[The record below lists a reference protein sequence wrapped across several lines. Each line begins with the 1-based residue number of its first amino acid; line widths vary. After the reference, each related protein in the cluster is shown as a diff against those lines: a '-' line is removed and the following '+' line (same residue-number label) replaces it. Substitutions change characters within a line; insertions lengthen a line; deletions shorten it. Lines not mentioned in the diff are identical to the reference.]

1 MIEEQRPRP
10 DDLLKAIRDEEAR
23 RQGGQLHVFFGMAAG
38 VGKTYAML
46 TTAQQRLRENVDVVI
61 GYVETHG
68 RPETEILLEGL
79 PIILRK
85 KMSYRETE
93 FEEMDLDAILQ
104 RKPALVLVDELAHT
118 NIPGSRHGKRWQD
131 VAELLD
137 NGIDVYTTLNVQ
149 HIESRKEA
157 VEGITGVNIR
167 ETVPDSMLERA
178 VEISLID
185 LTPTELLQRLRE
197 GKVYL
202 GDRAERAAQ
211 NFFKEDRLT
220 ALREIALRITAEIV
234 DNDLQQMTASQQ
246 PRGNWKPTERLMV
259 AVSHSPYSEGLI
271 RATRRLAFGLE
282 APWIA
287 VNVDTGKT
295 LSEQDRV
302 TLSRNLSLVRELG
315 GEVVSTADTDIV
327 AALQRVADQRH
338 VTQMIIGRP
347 TRRWLKDA
355 FFGGTL
361 LDRLVR
367 QSRSFDIHVLRPDR
381 LPSPGKWKSRFA
393 RPWSSLYEY
402 WWVLDAIAVVTLV
415 SVFLYPVIGYHTIGF
430 LLLLTV
436 LVLSLFTSLGP
447 ILFGAILSA
456 LIWDFLFIPP
466 FGTFAISAQEDIIMC
481 VAYLTAALITGT
493 LTNRI
498 RWRENMLRLRE
509 ERTEALYDIV
519 RAIVGARGESELATA
534 VAEKIGASLNGECMI
549 LLQDNDDKSGQLT
562 PASSSWTIEEKELA
576 VARWAYD
583 NRRVAGWSTDTLPDA
598 SALYVPLLGPTELVG
613 VLAFRPL
620 TKNRLL
626 QEEQNLLSSVC
637 RQFAIAFER
646 EVFQKRSRQTEQLRQ
661 SERLHQTILDSVS
674 HEIRTPL
681 TAIIGAASAL
691 QDESIV
697 GNPDVRHELSQ
708 EVVETAERL
717 DRVVDNLLDMSR
729 LSSGALLLN
738 KDWHDV
744 RDIIS
749 IATAKLTRTLSGHVL
764 QLTVPEQMPLVA
776 IDLQLFEQVL
786 SNILLNA
793 ANYAPLGSTIQI
805 ITGTRNDSVFLQV
818 RDQGHGVPEES
829 LTRIFDKFYR
839 LPGTQSGGTGLGLAV
854 AKSIVEAHSGTIEAA
869 NREEGGLQV
878 TILLPLEQQPTM
890 PEERTK

>member
-1 MIEEQRPRP
+1 MMDEQRPKP
-10 DDLLKAIRDEEAR
+10 DDLLRTIRQQEAKR
-23 RQGGQLHVFFGMAAG
+23 RSGQLHVFFGMAAG

-46 TTAQQRLRENVDVVI
+46 TAARQRLRESVDVVI

-68 RPETEILLEGL
+68 RTETESLLEGI
-79 PIILRK
+79 PTVPRK
-85 KMSYRETE
+85 RMPYRETE
-93 FEEMDLDAILQ
+93 FEEMDLDAILK

-118 NIPGSRHGKRWQD
+118 NIPGTRHSKRWQD

-157 VEGITGVNIR
+157 VEGITGVTIR

-178 VEISLID
+178 VEVSLID
-185 LTPTELLQRLRE
+185 LTPTDLLQRLRE

-202 GDRAERAAQ
+202 GDRAERAAL

-246 PRGNWKPTERLMV
+246 SRGNWKPTERLMV

-295 LSEQDRV
+295 LSEKDRA
-302 TLSRNLSLVRELG
+302 TLSHNLSLVRELG

-347 TRRWLKDA
+347 SRRWLKDA
-355 FFGGTL
+355 LLGGTM

-367 QSRSFDIHVLRPDR
+367 RSSSFDIHVLRPDKTSS
-381 LPSPGKWKSRFA
+381 PSKWRSWFA

-402 WWVLDAIAVVTLV
+402 WWVLNAIAIVTLV
-415 SVFLYPVIGYHTIGF
+415 SSFLHPLVGYRTIGF
-430 LLLLTV
+430 LLLLTNMV
-436 LVLSLFTSLGP
+436 MSLFFSLGP
-447 ILFGAILSA
+447 ILFGAIIGA

-519 RAIVGARGESELATA
+519 RSIVGARTESELATA
-534 VAEKIGASLNGECMI
+534 VAEKIGTSLNGECMI
-549 LLQDNDDKSGQLT
+549 LLQDYEGKLGQLT
-562 PASSSWTIEEKELA
+562 PASSGCTIEEKEIA
-576 VARWAYD
+576 VAQWAFD
-583 NRRVAGWSTDTLPDA
+583 NRKTAGWSTDTLPDA
-598 SALYVPLLGPTELVG
+598 SSLCVPLLGPTELVG
-613 VLAFRPL
+613 VLTFRPL

-626 QEEQNLLSSVC
+626 QEEQNLLSAVC
-637 RQFAIAFER
+637 RQVAVAIER
-646 EVFQKRSRQTEQLRQ
+646 DLFQRRSHQAEQLQQ
-661 SERLHQTILDSVS
+661 SERLHQTVLDSVS

-691 QDESIV
+691 QDENV
-697 GNPDVRHELSQ
+697 AGKPEVRHELLQ

-729 LSSGALLLN
+729 LSSGSLLL
-738 KDWHDV
+738 KRDWHDV

-749 IATAKLTRTLSGHVL
+749 IAIAKLAKTLSRNTL
-764 QLTVPEQMPLVA
+764 QLTIPEQMPLVA
-776 IDLQLFEQVL
+776 VDLQLFEQVL

-793 ANYAPLGSTIQI
+793 ASYAPSGSTIRI
-805 ITGTRNDSVFLQV
+805 IAGTQEGSVFLRVCDEGQ
-818 RDQGHGVPEES
+818 GVPEES
-829 LTRIFDKFYR
+829 LGRIFDKFYR

-854 AKSIVEAHSGTIEAA
+854 AKSVVEVHKGTIEAM
-869 NREEGGLQV
+869 NCKQGGLQITV
-878 TILLPLEQQPTM
+878 FLPLEQQPTM
-890 PEERTK
+890 PEERSS

>member
-1 MIEEQRPRP
+1 MDEQRPTP
-10 DDLLKAIRDEEAR
+10 DDLLKAIRAQEAR
-23 RQGGQLHVFFGMAAG
+23 RQSGQLHVFFGMAAG

-46 TTAQQRLRENVDVVI
+46 TAAQQRLRENVDVVI

-68 RPETEILLEGL
+68 RSETEILLGGL
-79 PIILRK
+79 PIVPRK
-85 KMSYRETE
+85 KMSYRESE

-104 RKPALVLVDELAHT
+104 RRPALVLVDELAHT

-157 VEGITGVNIR
+157 VEGITGISIR

-178 VEISLID
+178 VEVSLID
-185 LTPTELLQRLRE
+185 LTPTDLLQRLRE

-202 GDRAERAAQ
+202 GERAERAAQ

-220 ALREIALRITAEIV
+220 ALREIALRITAEMV

-246 PRGNWKPTERLMV
+246 SRGDWKTTERLMV

-295 LSEQDRV
+295 LSEQDRA

-315 GEVVSTADTDIV
+315 GEVISTADTDV
-327 AALQRVADQRH
+327 VTALQRIADQRR

-347 TRRWLKDA
+347 SRRWLKDT
-355 FFGGTL
+355 FSGGTL

-367 QSRSFDIHVLRPDR
+367 RSRSFDIHVLRPDK
-381 LPSPGKWKSRFA
+381 LASPGKWKSRFA
-393 RPWSSLYEY
+393 RPWSAFYEY
-402 WWVLDAIAVVTLV
+402 WWVLDAVAVVTIA
-415 SVFLYPVIGYHTIGF
+415 SNFLYPFLGYRAIGF

-436 LVLSLFTSLGP
+436 MVLGLFFSLGP

-466 FGTFAISAQEDIIMC
+466 SGTFAISAQEDIVMC
-481 VAYLTAALITGT
+481 VTYLTAALIIGT

-509 ERTEALYDIV
+509 ERTETLYDIV
-519 RAIVGARGESELATA
+519 RAIVGSHSESEYATTA
-534 VAEKIGASLNGECMI
+534 AEKIGASLKGECMI
-549 LLQDNDDKSGQLT
+549 LLQDEDEKSRQLV
-562 PASSSWTIEEKELA
+562 PANRAWNIEEKEMA
-576 VARWAYD
+576 VAKWAFD
-583 NRRVAGWSTDTLPDA
+583 NRKAAGWSTDTLPEA
-598 SALYVPLLGPTELVG
+598 SSLYVPLLGPTELVG
-613 VLAFRPL
+613 VLTFRPL
-620 TKNRLL
+620 TKSRLL
-626 QEEQNLLSSVC
+626 QEEQSLLSSVC
-637 RQFAIAFER
+637 RQLAVAIER
-646 EVFQKRSRQTEQLRQ
+646 DLFQKRSHQTEQSRQ
-661 SERLHQTILDSVS
+661 SEQLYQTILDSVS

-691 QDESIV
+691 QDERV
-697 GNPDVRHELSQ
+697 VANPDVRNELSQ

-717 DRVVDNLLDMSR
+717 DRVVNNLLDMSR
-729 LSSGALLLN
+729 LSSGGLLIN
-738 KDWHDV
+738 RDWHDV

-749 IATAKLTRTLSGHVL
+749 IATAKLTKALSRHTLLV
-764 QLTVPEQMPLVA
+764 TVPEQMPLVA

-793 ANYAPLGSTIQI
+793 ASYAPLGSTIL
-805 ITGTRNDSVFLQV
+805 ITAGTRDDNVFLQV
-818 RDQGHGVPEES
+818 CDEGQGVPEE
-829 LTRIFDKFYR
+829 LLARIFDKFYR

-854 AKSIVEAHSGTIEAA
+854 AKSIVEAHKGTIEAE
-869 NREEGGLQV
+869 NRRKGGLQI

-890 PEERTK
+890 PEERSS